1 MSTALTRVNQAL
13 AAGVEDQVNRALKW
27 LLALPKLLLRKPR
40 RGGQRG
46 QCSGELASRFEAVR
60 ERSWGSLLKPLKQ
73 DEDAERRRRGRR
85 VRNGRTDIDAQK
97 EKAQLRKAV
106 LGLVSR
112 GMVGKARRLATS
124 HGLADMSDPLVKAAV
139 LRKYPA
145 RTQAMPDSVLAG
157 TCLESIS
164 CLRETLSNLKPGVS
178 GGFGGLRNEHLSELL
193 PKTGMR
199 GRRVA
204 WRSSPSAISTA
215 SFHLGGTRHGGQ

>member
-1 MSTALTRVNQAL
+1 M
-13 AAGVEDQVNRALKW
+13 G
-27 LLALPKLLLRKPR
+27 
-40 RGGQRG
+40 
-46 QCSGELASRFEAVR
+46 
-60 ERSWGSLLKPLKQ
+60 PLKQ
-73 DEDAERRRRGRR
+73 DEEAERRRMERRGRNG
-85 VRNGRTDIDAQK
+85 NGRTDIEAQK
-97 EKAQLRKAV
+97 KEAQLRKAV

-139 LRKYPA
+139 LQKYPA

-157 TCLESIS
+157 TCMETIS
-164 CLRETLSNLKPGVS
+164 CLRETFSNLRPGVS

-193 PKTGMR
+193 PKTGMK